1 MKAILLGE
9 RAIADETEYDL
20 RYFYFDDRKVGHSTC
35 GIAFQTLLG
44 LYRRSDTS
52 TWGSSHDSP

>member
-9 RAIADETEYDL
+9 RAIADKTYYDL
-20 RYFYFDDRKVGHSTC
+20 RYFYFDDRNVGHSTC

-44 LYRRSDTS
+44 LYRRSE
-52 TWGSSHDSP
+52 

>member
-20 RYFYFDDRKVGHSTC
+20 RYFYFDDRKVGHC
-35 GIAFQTLLG
+35 
-44 LYRRSDTS
+44 RNTS
-52 TWGSSHDSP
+52 FPAQGTSE